1 MITFSIAAVLLSA
14 LAAVLILQRASG
26 AARQTDADPTLALY
40 RRQLSEIDDLAE
52 RGLLAEGELKAARA
66 EAARRLLGAAK
77 TAEPP
82 AAAEVAQPRVSR
94 PLRFVVLAGAV
105 AAPALAALLYVALG
119 KPGLPDQPYA
129 ARLNAWKNDP
139 SQLTAGEMAAVLRTV
154 VQSRPGDAEALTYLA
169 RAQLATGNLPA
180 AVESIRKA
188 VRLQPDDAGLWS
200 SLGGLLIMQGQD
212 EVTQPA
218 QAAFRQALKLD
229 PKAVLPRYYLARAR
243 IAGGDV
249 NGGLNDWRV
258 LAADFPADTPDR
270 QQLEQ
275 EIAATAKAGHLIAQ
289 PKAQAAQP
297 EQQQAAAGG
306 GAEAL
311 TGALTGQGGGQGQG
325 AQAPGAQAPGAQ
337 GGPDPNQMVAQLAAR
352 LQQEPNDL
360 AGWARLIRSYAV
372 LGQPDK
378 MKQAQ
383 DHARQI
389 FKGQPAALKT
399 IDNAAAAPQGSE

>member
-1 MITFSIAAVLLSA
+1 M
-14 LAAVLILQRASG
+14 
-26 AARQTDADPTLALY
+26 
-40 RRQLSEIDDLAE
+40 
-52 RGLLAEGELKAARA
+52 
-66 EAARRLLGAAK
+66 
-77 TAEPP
+77 
-82 AAAEVAQPRVSR
+82 
-94 PLRFVVLAGAV
+94 
-105 AAPALAALLYVALG
+105 AAPALAALLYVTLG

-139 SQLTAGEMAAVLRTV
+139 SQLTAGEMAAVLQTV
-154 VQSRPGDAEALTYLA
+154 VKSRPGDAEALTYLA
-169 RAQLATGNLPA
+169 RAQLASGNLPA

-188 VRLQPDDAGLWS
+188 VRLQPDDAGLWA
-200 SLGGLLIMQGQD
+200 SLGGLLMMQGQD
-212 EVTQPA
+212 EVTLPA
-218 QAAFRQALKLD
+218 QAAFRQSLKLD
-229 PKAVLPRYYLARAR
+229 PKGVLPRYYLARAR

-249 NGGLNDWRV
+249 NGGLNDWRALV
-258 LAADFPADTPDR
+258 ADFPADTPDR

-297 EQQQAAAGG
+297 EQQQAEAGG
-306 GAEAL
+306 GAAAL
-311 TGALTGQGGGQGQG
+311 AGALTGQGGAQG
-325 AQAPGAQAPGAQ
+325 PGAQ
-337 GGPDPNQMVAQLAAR
+337 GPGAQGAPDPNQMVAQLAAR
-352 LQQEPNDL
+352 LEQEPNDL

-383 DHARQI
+383 DRARQI

>member
-1 MITFSIAAVLLSA
+1 
-14 LAAVLILQRASG
+14 
-26 AARQTDADPTLALY
+26 
-40 RRQLSEIDDLAE
+40 
-52 RGLLAEGELKAARA
+52 
-66 EAARRLLGAAK
+66 
-77 TAEPP
+77 
-82 AAAEVAQPRVSR
+82 VSR
-94 PLRFVVLAGAV
+94 PLRFAVLAGAV

-129 ARLNAWKNDP
+129 ARLDAWKNNP
-139 SQLTAGEMAAVLRTV
+139 SQLTAGEMAAVLQTV
-154 VQSRPGDAEALTYLA
+154 VKSRPGDAEALTYLA
-169 RAQLATGNLPA
+169 RAQLAAGNLPA

-200 SLGGLLIMQGQD
+200 SLGGLLMMQGQD

-229 PKAVLPRYYLARAR
+229 PKGVLPRYYLARAR

-249 NGGLNDWRV
+249 AGGLNDWRV

-275 EIAATAKAGHLIAQ
+275 EIAATSKAGHLIAQ

-297 EQQQAAAGG
+297 EQQQAEAGG
-306 GAEAL
+306 GAAAL
-311 TGALTGQGGGQGQG
+311 AGALTGQGGAQG
-325 AQAPGAQAPGAQ
+325 PGAQ
-337 GGPDPNQMVAQLAAR
+337 GAPDPNQMVAQLAAR
-352 LQQEPNDL
+352 LGQEPNDL

-372 LGQPDK
+372 LGDPDK

-383 DHARQI
+383 DRARQI
-389 FKGQPAALKT
+389 FKGQPEALKT